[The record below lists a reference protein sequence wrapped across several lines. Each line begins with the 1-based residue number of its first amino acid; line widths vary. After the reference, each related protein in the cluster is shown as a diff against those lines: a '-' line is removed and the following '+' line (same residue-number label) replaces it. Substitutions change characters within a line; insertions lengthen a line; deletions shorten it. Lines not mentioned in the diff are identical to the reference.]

1 MLYIKRIILKTLFL
15 LLFLTTIISC
25 TTTKII
31 EVPIETIKTEYIEQ
45 VKYDSIYSKDSIYIM
60 QKGDTIYNNKV
71 QYLYK
76 YKYLRDTI
84 NITDT
89 IPKIITVKDTQYINQ
104 LYAWQKILIVIGI
117 GFILYWIIKLVIYIK
132 SKFNMMLK
140 KWFGIA
146 HFNKSYKM
154 KRE

>member
-1 MLYIKRIILKTLFL
+1 MIIFDLFRMNGRKQILKVIFF
-15 LLFLTTIISC
+15 LLFLITIISC
-25 TTTKII
+25 KTTTKIV
-31 EVPIETIKTEYIEQ
+31 EVPVETIKTEYIEQ
-45 VKYDSIYSKDSIYIM
+45 IKYDSIYSKDSIYIM

-104 LYAWQKILIVIGI
+104 LYTWQKLLIVIGI
-117 GFILYWIIKLVIYIK
+117 GFILYWIIKLIIYIK
-132 SKFNMMLK
+132 SKFN
-140 KWFGIA
+140 I
-146 HFNKSYKM
+146 
-154 KRE
+154 

>member
-1 MLYIKRIILKTLFL
+1 MLYIKRLILKTLFL

-25 TTTKII
+25 TTTKIV
-31 EVPIETIKTEYIEQ
+31 EVPVETIKTEYIEQ

-89 IPKIITVKDTQYINQ
+89 IPKIVTVKDTQYINQ
-104 LYAWQKILIVIGI
+104 LYTWQKLLIVIGI

-132 SKFNMMLK
+132 SKFN
-140 KWFGIA
+140 I
-146 HFNKSYKM
+146 
-154 KRE
+154 

>member
-1 MLYIKRIILKTLFL
+1 MLYIKRLILKTLFL

-31 EVPIETIKTEYIEQ
+31 EVPVETIKTEYIEQ
-45 VKYDSIYSKDSIYIM
+45 VKYDSIYSKDSIYII

-89 IPKIITVKDTQYINQ
+89 IPKIVTVKDTQYINQ
-104 LYAWQKILIVIGI
+104 LYTWQKILIVIGI

-132 SKFNMMLK
+132 SKFN
-140 KWFGIA
+140 I
-146 HFNKSYKM
+146 
-154 KRE
+154 

>member
-1 MLYIKRIILKTLFL
+1 MLYIKRLILNTLFL
-15 LLFLTTIISC
+15 LLFLSTIVSC
-25 TTTKII
+25 TTTKIV
-31 EVPIETIKTEYIEQ
+31 EVPVETIKTEYIEQ

-89 IPKIITVKDTQYINQ
+89 IPKIVTVKDTQYINQ
-104 LYAWQKILIVIGI
+104 LYTWQKLLIIIGI

-132 SKFNMMLK
+132 DKFN
-140 KWFGIA
+140 I
-146 HFNKSYKM
+146 
-154 KRE
+154 

>member
-1 MLYIKRIILKTLFL
+1 MLHTKRIILKILFL
-15 LLFLTTIISC
+15 LLFSTIVISC
-25 TTTKII
+25 KTTTKVVEIP
-31 EVPIETIKTEYIEQ
+31 VETIKTEYIEQ

-89 IPKIITVKDTQYINQ
+89 IPKIVTVKDTQYINQ
-104 LYAWQKILIVIGI
+104 LYTWQKLLIVIGI

-132 SKFNMMLK
+132 SKFN
-140 KWFGIA
+140 I
-146 HFNKSYKM
+146 
-154 KRE
+154 

>member
-1 MLYIKRIILKTLFL
+1 MLYIKKLILKTLFL

-31 EVPIETIKTEYIEQ
+31 EVPVETIKTKYIEQ

-84 NITDT
+84 NVTDT

-104 LYAWQKILIVIGI
+104 LYAWQKLFIVIGI
-117 GFILYWIIKLVIYIK
+117 GFVLYWIVRLVIYIK
-132 SKFNMMLK
+132 TKFN
-140 KWFGIA
+140 I
-146 HFNKSYKM
+146 
-154 KRE
+154 

>member
-1 MLYIKRIILKTLFL
+1 MLYIKRLILKTLFL

-25 TTTKII
+25 KTTTKIV

-89 IPKIITVKDTQYINQ
+89 IPKIVTVKDTQYVNQ
-104 LYAWQKILIVIGI
+104 LYTWQKILIVIGI

-132 SKFNMMLK
+132 DKFNV
-140 KWFGIA
+140 
-146 HFNKSYKM
+146 
-154 KRE
+154 

>member
-1 MLYIKRIILKTLFL
+1 MLYIKKLILKTLFL
-15 LLFLTTIISC
+15 LLFLTTIVSC
-25 TTTKII
+25 TTTKIV
-31 EVPIETIKTEYIEQ
+31 EVPVETIKTEYIEQ
-45 VKYDSIYSKDSIYIM
+45 VKYDSIYHKDSIYIM

-89 IPKIITVKDTQYINQ
+89 IPTIVTVKDTQYINQ
-104 LYAWQKILIVIGI
+104 LYTWQKILIIIGI

-132 SKFNMMLK
+132 SKFN
-140 KWFGIA
+140 I
-146 HFNKSYKM
+146 
-154 KRE
+154 

>member
-1 MLYIKRIILKTLFL
+1 MLYIKKLILKTLFL

-25 TTTKII
+25 TTTKIV

-45 VKYDSIYSKDSIYIM
+45 VKYDSIYSKDSIYII

-104 LYAWQKILIVIGI
+104 LYTWQKILIVIGI

-132 SKFNMMLK
+132 SKFN
-140 KWFGIA
+140 I
-146 HFNKSYKM
+146 
-154 KRE
+154 

>member
-1 MLYIKRIILKTLFL
+1 MLYTKRIILKILFFL
-15 LLFLTTIISC
+15 LFSTIVISC
-25 TTTKII
+25 KTTTKVVEIP
-31 EVPIETIKTEYIEQ
+31 VETIKTEYIEQ
-45 VKYDSIYSKDSIYIM
+45 IKYDSIYHKDSIYIM

-104 LYAWQKILIVIGI
+104 LYTWQKILIVIGI

-132 SKFNMMLK
+132 DKFN
-140 KWFGIA
+140 I
-146 HFNKSYKM
+146 
-154 KRE
+154 

>member
-1 MLYIKRIILKTLFL
+1 MLYTKRIILKILFF
-15 LLFLTTIISC
+15 LLFLTIVISC
-25 TTTKII
+25 KTTTKVVEIP
-31 EVPIETIKTEYIEQ
+31 VETIKTEYIEQ
-45 VKYDSIYSKDSIYIM
+45 IKYDSIYHKDSIYIM

-89 IPKIITVKDTQYINQ
+89 IPKIVTVKDTQYINQ
-104 LYAWQKILIVIGI
+104 LYTWQKLLIIIGI

-132 SKFNMMLK
+132 SKFN
-140 KWFGIA
+140 I
-146 HFNKSYKM
+146 
-154 KRE
+154 

>member
-1 MLYIKRIILKTLFL
+1 MLYIKKLTLKTLFL

-25 TTTKII
+25 TTTKIV

-89 IPKIITVKDTQYINQ
+89 IPKIVTVKDTQYVNQ
-104 LYAWQKILIVIGI
+104 LHTWQKLLIVIGI

-132 SKFNMMLK
+132 SKFN
-140 KWFGIA
+140 I
-146 HFNKSYKM
+146 
-154 KRE
+154 

>member
-1 MLYIKRIILKTLFL
+1 MLYIKRLTLKTLFL

-25 TTTKII
+25 TTTKIV
-31 EVPIETIKTEYIEQ
+31 EVPVETIKTEYIEQ

-89 IPKIITVKDTQYINQ
+89 IPKIVTVKDTQYINQ
-104 LYAWQKILIVIGI
+104 LYTWQKILIVIGI

-132 SKFNMMLK
+132 SKFN
-140 KWFGIA
+140 I
-146 HFNKSYKM
+146 
-154 KRE
+154 

>member
-1 MLYIKRIILKTLFL
+1 MLYIKRKILKTLFL

-25 TTTKII
+25 KTTTKIV
-31 EVPIETIKTEYIEQ
+31 EVPVETIKTEYIEQ

-89 IPKIITVKDTQYINQ
+89 IPKIVTIDRVEYINKLNVLQ
-104 LYAWQKILIVIGI
+104 ILLMAVGG
-117 GFILYWIIKLVIYIK
+117 GFILYLIIQLILSIK
-132 SKFNMMLK
+132 SMFN
-140 KWFGIA
+140 I
-146 HFNKSYKM
+146 
-154 KRE
+154 

>member
-1 MLYIKRIILKTLFL
+1 MLYTKRIILKILFF
-15 LLFLTTIISC
+15 LLFLTIVISC
-25 TTTKII
+25 KTTTKVVEIP
-31 EVPIETIKTEYIEQ
+31 VETIKTEYIEQ
-45 VKYDSIYSKDSIYIM
+45 IKYDSIYHKDSIYIM

-89 IPKIITVKDTQYINQ
+89 IPKIVTVKDTQYINQ

-132 SKFNMMLK
+132 SKFN
-140 KWFGIA
+140 I
-146 HFNKSYKM
+146 
-154 KRE
+154 

>member
-1 MLYIKRIILKTLFL
+1 MLYIKRLILKTLFL
-15 LLFLTTIISC
+15 LLFLTIIISC
-25 TTTKII
+25 TTTKIV
-31 EVPIETIKTEYIEQ
+31 EVPVETIKTEYIEQ

-89 IPKIITVKDTQYINQ
+89 IPKIVTVKDTQYINQ
-104 LYAWQKILIVIGI
+104 LYTWQKILIGIGI

-132 SKFNMMLK
+132 SKFN
-140 KWFGIA
+140 I
-146 HFNKSYKM
+146 
-154 KRE
+154 

>member
-1 MLYIKRIILKTLFL
+1 MLYIKKLTLKTLFL
-15 LLFLTTIISC
+15 LLFLATIISC
-25 TTTKII
+25 TTTKIV

-89 IPKIITVKDTQYINQ
+89 IPKIVTVKDTQYINQ
-104 LYAWQKILIVIGI
+104 LYTWQKLLIVIGI

-132 SKFNMMLK
+132 SKFN
-140 KWFGIA
+140 I
-146 HFNKSYKM
+146 
-154 KRE
+154 

>member
-1 MLYIKRIILKTLFL
+1 MLYIKRLILKTLFL
-15 LLFLTTIISC
+15 LLFLTTIVSC
-25 TTTKII
+25 TTTKIV
-31 EVPIETIKTEYIEQ
+31 EVPVETIKTEYIEQ

-89 IPKIITVKDTQYINQ
+89 IPKIVTVKDTQYINQ
-104 LYAWQKILIVIGI
+104 LYTWQKILIVIGI

-132 SKFNMMLK
+132 SKFN
-140 KWFGIA
+140 I
-146 HFNKSYKM
+146 
-154 KRE
+154 

>member
-1 MLYIKRIILKTLFL
+1 MLYIKRLILKTLFL

-25 TTTKII
+25 TTTKIV

-89 IPKIITVKDTQYINQ
+89 IPKIVTIKDTQYINQ
-104 LYAWQKILIVIGI
+104 LYTWQKILIVIGI

-132 SKFNMMLK
+132 SKFN
-140 KWFGIA
+140 I
-146 HFNKSYKM
+146 
-154 KRE
+154 

>member
-1 MLYIKRIILKTLFL
+1 MLYIKKLILKTLFL

-25 TTTKII
+25 TTTKIV
-31 EVPIETIKTEYIEQ
+31 EVPVETIKTEYIEQ

-89 IPKIITVKDTQYINQ
+89 IPKIVTVKDTQYVNQ
-104 LYAWQKILIVIGI
+104 LYTWQKILIVIGI

-132 SKFNMMLK
+132 SKFN
-140 KWFGIA
+140 I
-146 HFNKSYKM
+146 
-154 KRE
+154 

>member
-1 MLYIKRIILKTLFL
+1 MLYIKRTILKTLFL
-15 LLFLTTIISC
+15 LLFLTTIVSC
-25 TTTKII
+25 TTTKIV

-45 VKYDSIYSKDSIYIM
+45 IKYDSIYSKDSIYIM

-89 IPKIITVKDTQYINQ
+89 IPKIVTVKDTQYINQ
-104 LYAWQKILIVIGI
+104 LYTWQKLLIVIGI

-132 SKFNMMLK
+132 SKFN
-140 KWFGIA
+140 I
-146 HFNKSYKM
+146 
-154 KRE
+154 

>member
-1 MLYIKRIILKTLFL
+1 MLYIKRLILKTLFL

-31 EVPIETIKTEYIEQ
+31 KVPVETIKTEYIEQ
-45 VKYDSIYSKDSIYIM
+45 VKYDSIYHKDSIYIM

-89 IPKIITVKDTQYINQ
+89 IPTIVTVKDTQYINQ
-104 LYAWQKILIVIGI
+104 LHTWQKLLIVIGI
-117 GFILYWIIKLVIYIK
+117 GFVLYWIIKLVIYIK
-132 SKFNMMLK
+132 SKFN
-140 KWFGIA
+140 I
-146 HFNKSYKM
+146 
-154 KRE
+154 

>member
-1 MLYIKRIILKTLFL
+1 MLYIKKLILKTLFL
-15 LLFLTTIISC
+15 LLFLTIIISC

-45 VKYDSIYSKDSIYIM
+45 VKYDSIYHKDSIYIM

-84 NITDT
+84 NIIDT
-89 IPKIITVKDTQYINQ
+89 IPKIVTVKDTQYINQ

-132 SKFNMMLK
+132 SKFN
-140 KWFGIA
+140 I
-146 HFNKSYKM
+146 
-154 KRE
+154 

>member
-1 MLYIKRIILKTLFL
+1 MLYIKRLILKTLFL

-25 TTTKII
+25 TTTKIV
-31 EVPIETIKTEYIEQ
+31 EVPVETIKTEYIEQ
-45 VKYDSIYSKDSIYIM
+45 VKYDSIYSKDSIYII

-89 IPKIITVKDTQYINQ
+89 IPKIVTVKDTQYINQ
-104 LYAWQKILIVIGI
+104 LYTWQKLLIVIGI

-132 SKFNMMLK
+132 DKFN
-140 KWFGIA
+140 I
-146 HFNKSYKM
+146 
-154 KRE
+154 

>member
-1 MLYIKRIILKTLFL
+1 MLYIKRLILKTLFL
-15 LLFLTTIISC
+15 LLFLITIVSC
-25 TTTKII
+25 TTTKIV
-31 EVPIETIKTEYIEQ
+31 EVPVETIKTEYIEQ

-89 IPKIITVKDTQYINQ
+89 ISTIVTVKDTQYINK
-104 LYAWQKILIVIGI
+104 LYTWQKLLITVGI
-117 GFILYWIIKLVIYIK
+117 GFVLYWIVRLVIYIK
-132 SKFNMMLK
+132 TKFN
-140 KWFGIA
+140 I
-146 HFNKSYKM
+146 
-154 KRE
+154 

>member
-1 MLYIKRIILKTLFL
+1 MLYIKRLIIKTLFL

-25 TTTKII
+25 TTTKIV
-31 EVPIETIKTEYIEQ
+31 EVPVETIKTEYIEQ

-89 IPKIITVKDTQYINQ
+89 IPKIVTIKDTQYINQ
-104 LYAWQKILIVIGI
+104 LYTWQKLLIVIGI
-117 GFILYWIIKLVIYIK
+117 GFILYWIVKLIIYIK
-132 SKFNMMLK
+132 SKFN
-140 KWFGIA
+140 I
-146 HFNKSYKM
+146 
-154 KRE
+154 